1 MKKKISLKVI
11 YMSELFQF
19 LFAIVLIISLFFN
32 FSAYLGDIE
41 KSKYEIKDYVT
52 YERDGKVCSG
62 VIVGII
68 YTREVYSLAFAT
80 KLSRDDGV
88 KYRIHEGHCLLTYD
102 IEDKN
107 TILIKEKQIAYKSN
121 GKKEE

>member
-1 MKKKISLKVI
+1 
-11 YMSELFQF
+11 MSELFQI
-19 LFAIVLIISLFFN
+19 IVVLLLIVSLFFN
-32 FSAYLGDIE
+32 FSAYLSDIE

-68 YTREVYSLAFAT
+68 YTREVYTLFFASN
-80 KLSRDDGV
+80 KLSRNDGV
-88 KYRIHEGHCLLTYD
+88 KYRIYEGHCLLTHD

-107 TILIKEKQIAYKSN
+107 TVLIKEKQIAYKSN